1 VVWDHGRVVSS
12 RTFATKKE
20 AKAYEAAE
28 KARLAATGGVANPK
42 AGRMLVSQVLP
53 LFREHR
59 RSIIQETTQA
69 TEQNLLEKASPA
81 WLLHRSIGSIT
92 SRDVERALVER
103 LAAGAAYASMKRY
116 RDALAALMNYAVE
129 FGYIAASP
137 MTRVALPKRKTPK
150 TPTIRPWTY
159 EELMDRYAVWVGLN
173 RDFAEALRFMGLT
186 ACRWEELREL
196 RCKDIRFE
204 PFPSVLIS
212 RAHPEHGSIKGTKTD
227 HIRRVPLM
235 DELLPYVR
243 ERLETDGKP
252 DDLLFGPLWRTSIIR
267 SLHWAETGQGRT
279 IYDLRHTGICIF
291 IREGLDLASVRA
303 YAGHESLRT
312 TSIYVS
318 VLGLGTEV
326 DRLALAKLNAK
337 AHATNSA
344 RTRGEGSEKQGKGD
358 AGGAETSEAK

>member
-1 VVWDHGRVVSS
+1 VVSS
-12 RTFATKKE
+12 RSFPTKAA

-28 KARLAATGGVANPK
+28 KARLAATGGAVNPK
-42 AGRMLVSQVLP
+42 AGRMPVSQVLP

-59 RSIIQETTQA
+59 RAMVQETTQA

-92 SRDVERALVER
+92 SRDVERVLVER
-103 LAAGAAYASMKRY
+103 LTAGAAYSSMTRY
-116 RDALAALMNYAVE
+116 RDALAALMNYSVE
-129 FGYIAASP
+129 FGYIAVSP
-137 MTRVALPKRKTPK
+137 MARAALPKRTTPQV
-150 TPTIRPWTY
+150 PAIRPWTY
-159 EELMDRYAVWVGLN
+159 EELMGRYAVWVGLN

-196 RCKDIRFE
+196 RCNDIRFE

-212 RAHPEHGSIKGTKTD
+212 RAHPEHGSIKGTKTG
-227 HIRRVPLM
+227 HVRRVPLM

-243 ERLETDGKP
+243 ERLELAEKP
-252 DDLLFGPLWRTSIIR
+252 DDLLFRPLWRTSIIR
-267 SLHWAETGQGRT
+267 SLRWSETGQQRT
-279 IYDLRHTGICIF
+279 LYSLRHSGICNF
-291 IREGLDLASVRA
+291 IREGLDLTTVRA
-303 YAGHESLRT
+303 FAGHQSLRT

-337 AHATNSA
+337 AHDANSV
-344 RTRGEGSEKQGKGD
+344 RTRGDGSEEQGKGD
-358 AGGAETSEAK
+358 GGSVEISEA